1 MCPPRIPCLLG
12 PYTPCCILLPSHT
25 GAVADA
31 LNLNAGV
38 ALAAAQVVATPA
50 DGVALAQE
58 VQRSGK
64 AAATLQAWQAASHRL
79 GLAEAEAAKAG
90 AGAAAGANSFWG

>member
-1 MCPPRIPCLLG
+1 MQDVFG
-12 PYTPCCILLPSHT
+12 GQK

-38 ALAAAQVVATPA
+38 ALAAANVAKDVDEGIA
-50 DGVALAQE
+50 MAQE

-64 AAATLQAWQAASHRL
+64 PATT
-79 GLAEAEAAKAG
+79 LAKWAEVSAAEAAKVTTAG
-90 AGAAAGANSFWG
+90 KAQ